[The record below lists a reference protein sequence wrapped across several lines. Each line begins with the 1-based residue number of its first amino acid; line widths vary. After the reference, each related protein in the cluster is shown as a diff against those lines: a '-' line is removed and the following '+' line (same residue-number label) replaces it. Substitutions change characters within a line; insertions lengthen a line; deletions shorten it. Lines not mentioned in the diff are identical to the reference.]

1 MKPTQVLSDA
11 EIDELDDFLMSDDT
25 PDNCMDISA
34 LDGFL
39 AALVLNPRLIMPSE
53 YLPWIWDMEEGCDAP
68 SFASVEQANHIL
80 QLVMRYYNG
89 VLDAIAN
96 DDFAPLFYIS
106 EQEDGSFD
114 AEGWCEGFMRGVYL
128 FGDPWAEIFE
138 KHRILIAPMV
148 LLGTESGWEM
158 LEKSTDVKQATQE
171 AYESIAVAVARLFE
185 HFSEQ
190 REVQQSLVQP
200 ERLQSDMRVESVR
213 MPATSFKV
221 GRNEECPCGSGKK
234 FKKCCGA
241 PPTVH

>member
-25 PDNCMDISA
+25 PDNCMDLPA

-39 AALVLNPRLIMPSE
+39 AALVLNPRPIMPSE

-96 DDFAPLFYIS
+96 DDFAPLFYILDD
-106 EQEDGSFD
+106 EEGGYD
-114 AEGWCEGFMRGVYL
+114 AQSWSEGFMRGVYL
-128 FGDPWAEIFE
+128 FSEPWIEIFE
-138 KHRILIAPMV
+138 KHHALIAPMV
-148 LLGTESGWEM
+148 LLGTQSGSEM
-158 LEKSTDVKQATQE
+158 LEARVDRQQAIE
-171 AYESIAVAVARLFE
+171 DAYESIADAVGLLDAYFRAL
-185 HFSEQ
+185 
-190 REVQQSLVQP
+190 RASL
-200 ERLQSDMRVESVR
+200 DSV
-213 MPATSFKV
+213 
-221 GRNEECPCGSGKK
+221 
-234 FKKCCGA
+234 

>member
-1 MKPTQVLSDA
+1 MNPMQALNAA

-39 AALVLNPRLIMPSE
+39 AALVLNPGLIMPSE
-53 YLPWIWDMEEGCDAP
+53 YLPWIWDMEEGEEGP
-68 SFASVEQANHIL
+68 SFASVEQANHIM

-89 VLDAIAN
+89 VLDAIRRDN
-96 DDFAPLFYIS
+96 FAPLFYIL
-106 EQEDGSFD
+106 QDEDDSFD
-114 AEGWCEGFMRGVYL
+114 AESWAEGFMRGVYL
-128 FGDPWAEIFE
+128 FGEPWAEIFE
-138 KHRILIAPMV
+138 AYPDLLAPMV

-158 LEKSTDVKQATQE
+158 LDKSTDVKQMTQD
-171 AYESIAVAVARLFE
+171 AYESIAQTVALLDE

-190 REVQQSLVQP
+190 REARSHMTGDVQ
-200 ERLQSDMRVESVR
+200 EEAVR
-213 MPATSFKV
+213 MVATSFKA